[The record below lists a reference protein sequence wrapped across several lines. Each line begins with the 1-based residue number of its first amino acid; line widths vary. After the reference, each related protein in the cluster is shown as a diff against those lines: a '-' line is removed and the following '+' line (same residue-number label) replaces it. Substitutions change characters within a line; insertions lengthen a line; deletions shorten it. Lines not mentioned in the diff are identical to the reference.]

1 MKQWDKDST
10 FWLLTVEEF
19 KQLPNGVELESA
31 NGVKAVKGR
40 DLVAH
45 DQRAKYIAWGIRD
58 PFNHELSDL
67 FKTFD
72 INSK

>member
-1 MKQWDKDST
+1 MKQWDKGSD

-31 NGVKAVKGR
+31 SGTKATKGQ

-45 DQRAKYIAWGIRD
+45 DQRHEYIAWGIRD
-58 PFNHELSDL
+58 PFNHELAPL
-67 FKTFD
+67 FKTFVTVT
-72 INSK
+72 K